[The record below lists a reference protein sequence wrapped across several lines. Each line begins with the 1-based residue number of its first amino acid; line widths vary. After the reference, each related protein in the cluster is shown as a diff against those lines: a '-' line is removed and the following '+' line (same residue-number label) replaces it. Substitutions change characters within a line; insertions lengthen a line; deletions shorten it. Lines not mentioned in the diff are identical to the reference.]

1 MNRTLDRRDWIV
13 AGVVAGIAAGITVS
27 AFAAFNDLQTGDS
40 PLATYAFVATVFA
53 GPQAQG
59 APWAVPL
66 GILAVFGA
74 SIGWAFGYLTAARRQ
89 RQLLRRPLLSGIGFG
104 IIVWFV
110 NLLVLV
116 AANRFAPTFFGLDRD
131 LIAYIAF
138 FGMPLAFVASRLLR
152 DP

>member
-27 AFAAFNDLQTGDS
+27 AFAALNDVQAGDS
-40 PLATYAFVATVFA
+40 PLATYAYVATVFA

-59 APWAVPL
+59 APWAIPV
-66 GILAVFGA
+66 GVVAVFGA
-74 SIGWAFGYLTAARRQ
+74 AIAWAFGYISAARRQ

-116 AANRFAPTFFGLDRD
+116 AANRFAPTLFGLDRD
-131 LIAYIAF
+131 LIAYIGF
-138 FGMPLAFVASRLLR
+138 FGLPLAFVVSRLLR
-152 DP
+152 ET

>member
-1 MNRTLDRRDWIV
+1 MNGSLARRDWIV
-13 AGVVAGIAAGITVS
+13 AGIVAGITAGITVS
-27 AFAAFNDLQTGDS
+27 AFAAFNDLEAGES

-53 GPQAQG
+53 GPAATG
-59 APWAVPL
+59 ASWAVPV
-66 GILAVFGA
+66 GIVALFGA
-74 SIGWAFGYLTAARRQ
+74 SIAWAFGYLYAAGRQ

-138 FGMPLAFVASRLLR
+138 FAMPLAFVASRLLR
-152 DP
+152 EP